1 MKLATRAYVITLLL
15 LTLVFTATAQNLR
28 SAKDPRNTAPTV
40 GGGGATGGPTGL
52 FTVYDGETLRKGEYT
67 LSFAISNYDRDPGN
81 IDFTTVPLSFQI
93 GLTDNIELFFGTEAY
108 RGVKVNS
115 PRNLSSFYLPNS
127 QFVTPT
133 GFQSGGAIV
142 LAPRGPGASQFT
154 NTAIYRPP
162 GAPFVAFPF
171 VGGNAG
177 TFGLVFPSG
186 PTFGFP
192 AGTNARLGAVASSGA
207 ADLFPGIGSV
217 FGSILPGIVLATVCQ
232 TGTTCIPAATV
243 PTVFTVAPSY
253 NNDVPFINRTYG
265 ESSFNHYD
273 IGAKVRL
280 SNIKD
285 PVSYGFTVAY
295 RWYADRATSAGG
307 FNMMQRGAGPGSNR
321 GDLSVGAFGS
331 ARLAKWAN
339 LSANVEYVYTTK
351 VKGDFP
357 GGTFRILDRGEE
369 VRSSIGVDFPVNKYF
384 QPIAEVRSVQYVG
397 GRTPNAFENDPID
410 ALLGAR
416 IFAQRWIGFGF
427 AYRYHTNQQDRDS
440 FDDTSRTATATIRT
454 GPTTSQT
461 IQTNITG
468 VPPGFQPSSDPHGY
482 IAQFFVGRR
491 DKRQGDFPNIPAD
504 VTNVTL
510 SDTVVTGACP
520 PGQESASGACSDSST
535 VRVSTT
541 AVDVENDVLTY
552 NYTVTGGR
560 IVGQGANVDWDLTG
574 VAPGTYTITTA
585 VNDGCGICGKT
596 DTRTIT
602 VEECRDCRTPVIECN
617 CVTPSVSGPTD
628 IVAPGTP
635 ITFSL
640 DYSGGGDPTYNWTVS
655 AGTITSGEGTS
666 SITVDT
672 TGLTNENVTA
682 TVELGNLPRPDCS
695 CPASASATA
704 QVGGPRDADLF
715 DEFGKLSNDDVKL
728 RIDNFFVALGN
739 DPSARGVIIN
749 YGTAAQIR
757 QRKNVINGHIRM
769 RRLDA
774 SRISFVDEITGG
786 PINTKLY
793 LVPLGASEPT
803 P

>member
-127 QFVTPT
+127 QFRTAT

-142 LAPRGPGASQFT
+142 LAPRGPGASQFA
-154 NTAIYRPP
+154 NVAIYRPP

-177 TFGLVFPSG
+177 TFGLSFPSG

-192 AGTNARLGAVASSGA
+192 AGTNATLGAVATSGG

-232 TGTTCIPAATV
+232 TGTTCLPAATV

-265 ESSFNHYD
+265 ESNFNYYD

-280 SNIKD
+280 TDIND
-285 PVSYGFTVAY
+285 PVSYGFTVSY
-295 RWYADRATSAGG
+295 RYYPDRATSAGG

-321 GDLSVGAFGS
+321 GDISVGAFGG

-339 LSANVEYVYTTK
+339 LSANLEYVYTTK

-357 GGTFRILDRGEE
+357 GGTFRILDRGDE

-410 ALLGAR
+410 LLFGAR
-416 IFAQRWIGFGF
+416 IFARRWIGFGF
-427 AYRYHTNQQDRDS
+427 AYRYHTNQQDDDS

-468 VPPGFQPSSDPHGY
+468 RPTGFQPSSDPHGY

-491 DKRQGDFPNIPAD
+491 DRRQDEIVNVPAD
-504 VTNVTL
+504 VTSVTL

-520 PGQESASGACSDSST
+520 PGQVSTSGACNDSST
-535 VRVSTT
+535 VRVSTS
-541 AVDVENDVLTY
+541 AVDKENDVLTY

-560 IVGQGANVDWDLTG
+560 IIGQGANVDWDLTG

-596 DTRTIT
+596 DSRSIT
-602 VEECRDCRTPVIECN
+602 VEECRDCTTVVTCN

-640 DYSGGGDPTYNWTVS
+640 NYGGGGDPTYTWTVS
-655 AGTITSGEGTS
+655 AGTITSGQGTS

-672 TGLTNENVTA
+672 TGLSNENVRA
-682 TVELGNLPRPDCS
+682 TVELDNLPRPDCN
-695 CPASASATA
+695 CDRSAEYTV
-704 QVGGPRDADLF
+704 QVGGPRDAPLF
-715 DEFGKLSNDDVKL
+715 DEFGDIPNDEVKA
-728 RIDNFFVALGN
+728 RVDNLYIALGN
-739 DPSARGVIIN
+739 DPTARGVIIN
-749 YGTAAQIR
+749 EGTAAQIR
-757 QRKNVINGHIRM
+757 RRRAQIDGAIRFK
-769 RRLDA
+769 RYDR
-774 SRISFVDEITGG
+774 SRIEYIDKITDG
-786 PINTKLY
+786 PINTKVY
-793 LVPLGASEPT
+793 VVPAGVDNPT